1 MTLNFRGVLHREHRE
16 PHGTLGH
23 ALPLHWESYRWA
35 TTQHD
40 DPEQELL
47 SVQRLGFWCARQLC
61 QTIACES
68 SLNGLPQVVWGP
80 MAWDAITMGH
90 NFRSNGALPDAPFE
104 FYEHV
109 GRLLELLKQA
119 LLTFR
124 FLLSA
129 LTRLLLLFSSFPIL

>member
-1 MTLNFRGVLHREHRE
+1 MQSIETLMKASGMHF
-16 PHGTLGH
+16 
-23 ALPLHWESYRWA
+23 PLHWDTYRWA
-35 TTQHD
+35 TTHKY

-47 SVQRLGFWCARQLC
+47 SVHRLGLLCARKWC
-61 QTIACES
+61 QEIASES

-109 GRLLELLKQA
+109 GRLLELLTQA
-119 LLTFR
+119 LLTFL

-129 LTRLLLLFSSFPIL
+129 LTGLLLLFSSSSSSKPLVTP